1 MKHKFYH
8 SLLAGL
14 AMLTATVACSPD
26 NEVLPVPDLTPAD
39 LVEGKA
45 YRVTVDQTTNKVTMT
60 SLLGS
65 GYITSWTH
73 PQGLER
79 GESAEAN
86 IPFAGDYEIKFGVMT
101 RGGMVYGEPYR
112 FTLNTT
118 NGDLLTDP
126 LWTYLTGGA
135 DQSKTWV
142 LDHNNLDMGSF
153 TFMCHY
159 MGWDKFTEGKTF
171 TEADCPD
178 YKDEYGY
185 DSPDWSWQA
194 GEPDWMFTA
203 DQYESIPELTFDL
216 INGAN
221 LTVDGVSKAFVMDP
235 TRKTITM
242 PEGLNWLGTMLP
254 DGYLADM
261 VNLEL
266 VKLNEHVLGLKVVRE
281 DGLGGKNQR
290 MVMCYVE
297 KGWDGSWPVT
307 GPALTTKPVQLPTYD
322 NLLDDLFTVV
332 TDDATYLG
340 SANNFLL
347 NEDRPYG
354 FMEWDGTGEGKWSW
368 IDNYATITC
377 PAYDGAS
384 DFLLNI
390 AKSAS
395 TDGDGKDITV
405 YTATRDNE
413 EGQQKVTFTVSG
425 NKIIFDK
432 PMTLFS
438 AGQNTITGT
447 EYTVLTC
454 DPEGESLIIGVPASY
469 DETGTANRY
478 LCANLTVKSIGGGA
492 TGPTVIAV
500 DHSVFENY
508 IDTSNKNAFRIDFY
522 NPWGGEKAWP
532 IDITKVKL
540 KNGQTLKIAFKINGV
555 TWKNAPRVLFSH
567 NVNTDIWPSNDG
579 SGYNDPTA
587 VTLNTSGETIVT
599 FTNNTGSVVKFEG
612 SSCMAICVDQQGNTD
627 SPLDAAGDLDLSA
640 ISVEITSMT
649 IE

>member
-14 AMLTATVACSPD
+14 ALLTTAVACSPD
-26 NEVLPVPDLTPAD
+26 NEVLPAPDLTPAD

-60 SLLGS
+60 SLLGN
-65 GYITSWTH
+65 GYITSWNH
-73 PQGLER
+73 PQGLVR

-135 DQSKTWV
+135 GESKTWV
-142 LDHNNLDMGSF
+142 LDENLYDLGSF
-153 TFMCHY
+153 TFINY
-159 MGWDKFTEGKTF
+159 FMGWETITEGKQWSDTDYPDVENVNW
-171 TEADCPD
+171 TWGAGHEAWCLGLNNKEDLQ
-178 YKDEYGY
+178 
-185 DSPDWSWQA
+185 SV
-194 GEPDWMFTA
+194 
-203 DQYESIPELTFDL
+203 PELSFDL
-216 INGAN
+216 INGAH
-221 LTVDGVSKAFVMDP
+221 LTVNGVTKSFVMDP
-235 TRKTITM
+235 TSKTMTM
-242 PEGLNWLGTMLP
+242 PEGVNWLGDMV
-254 DGYLADM
+254 GSSFISDM

-266 VKLNEHVLGLKVVRE
+266 VKLNEHVLGLKVNRAS
-281 DGLGGKNQR
+281 DDQR
-290 MVMCYVE
+290 FVICYVE
-297 KGWDGSWPVT
+297 KDWDGTWPVT
-307 GPALTTKPVQLPTYD
+307 GPSLTTKPVQLPTYE
-322 NLLDDLFTVV
+322 NLIDDLFTVV

-347 NEDRPYG
+347 NEERPYG
-354 FMEWDGTGEGKWSW
+354 FMEWDGTGDGKWAW
-368 IDNYATITC
+368 IENYATITC
-377 PAYDGAS
+377 PAYNGVS

-390 AKSAS
+390 AKSAGK
-395 TDGDGKDITV
+395 DGDDNDITV

-454 DPEGESLIIGVPASY
+454 DPESESLIIGVPASY

-500 DHSVFENY
+500 DHGVFDNY
-508 IDTSNKNAFRIDFY
+508 LDKDHRYAFRIDFY
-522 NPWGGEKAWP
+522 NPWGGDKAWP
-532 IDITKVKL
+532 IDISKVKL
-540 KNGQTLKIAFKINGV
+540 KNGQSLKIAFKINGV
-555 TWKNAPRVLFSH
+555 TWNSAPKALICH
-567 NVNTDIWPSNDG
+567 NIGNGLWPGADG
-579 SGYNDPTA
+579 AGYNDPSA
-587 VTLNTSGETIVT
+587 VTVNTSGETVISY
-599 FTNNTGSVVKFEG
+599 TNNSGSLIKFEG
-612 SSCMAICVDQQGNTD
+612 SSCLAVAVDQQGYVA
-627 SPLDAAGDLDLSA
+627 SPLDAAGNLDLSA